1 MSTTNEPTPS
11 GNGPADDQAATPDP
25 SYLGT
30 DEATGG
36 HEEEHHTF
44 AGSADG
50 ELVDVGEDGETI
62 RTLDERQTPDGSGN
76 DADDPDQRPDD
87 DGQRYDAG

>member
-1 MSTTNEPTPS
+1 MPTTNDPTPTD
-11 GNGPADDQAATPDP
+11 GAPADGQAATPDP
-25 SYLGT
+25 SYLGPGNT
-30 DEATGG
+30 SGP
-36 HEEEHHTF
+36 EEEHHTY

-50 ELVDVGEDGETI
+50 ELVDVDEDGETI
-62 RTLDERQTPDGSGN
+62 RTLEERPTPDGSGN